1 MQLGVLKALFT
12 DKLTK
17 LYRLSEAE
25 NIFYVVLYYLEKK
38 SKTAVL
44 LGQETMLGDTY
55 VTLLKSLMDGKP
67 VQYVLNEAPFYGLD
81 LFVDETVLIPRPETE
96 QLVHWILEDHPNFQG
111 AVVDIGTGSGCIP
124 LVLKKHW
131 PNAQVSGCDIST
143 EALKVAQR
151 NSKEQNLDVIFFQK
165 NILTEELEPY
175 DIIVSNPP
183 YIAHSE
189 KDDMHENVL
198 EYEPHIALFVDDTDP
213 LLFYKT
219 IILLAHQ
226 QKSTCYFET
235 SEYYRPELDNWLKEH
250 NFSFVWQPDF
260 QDKDR
265 LLKVTFD

>member
-1 MQLGVLKALFT
+1 
-12 DKLTK
+12 
-17 LYRLSEAE
+17 
-25 NIFYVVLYYLEKK
+25 
-38 SKTAVL
+38 
-44 LGQETMLGDTY
+44 
-55 VTLLKSLMDGKP
+55 
-67 VQYVLNEAPFYGLD
+67 
-81 LFVDETVLIPRPETE
+81 
-96 QLVHWILEDHPNFQG
+96 
-111 AVVDIGTGSGCIP
+111 
-124 LVLKKHW
+124 
-131 PNAQVSGCDIST
+131 
-143 EALKVAQR
+143 
-151 NSKEQNLDVIFFQK
+151 
-165 NILTEELEPY
+165 
-175 DIIVSNPP
+175 VSNPP